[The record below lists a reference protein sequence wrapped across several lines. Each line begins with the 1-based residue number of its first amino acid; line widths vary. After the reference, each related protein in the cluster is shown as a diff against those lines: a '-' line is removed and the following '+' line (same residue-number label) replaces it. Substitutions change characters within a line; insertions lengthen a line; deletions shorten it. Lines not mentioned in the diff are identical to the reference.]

1 MLRLRRRMV
10 KSEIGSCRLIMVWG
24 SLFLLRFLYMI
35 DAIFRGLL
43 SCGIR
48 FQGVSGIGH
57 FVLRGLFR
65 DHTIGRIFRRQR

>member
-1 MLRLRRRMV
+1 MKR
-10 KSEIGSCRLIMVWG
+10 EIGSSRLIMVWG

-35 DAIFRGLL
+35 DATFRGLL

-48 FQGVSGIGH
+48 FQGVSGTGH

-65 DHTIGRIFRRQR
+65 GHIIGRIFRRQR